1 VTLQPTAKTLTDQ
14 EIEAIAARIVAAVTK
29 ATGGVIRS

>member
-1 VTLQPTAKTLTDQ
+1 VTIQPVGKTLTDQ
-14 EIEAIAARIVAAVTK
+14 EIEALAAKIVAAVTK